1 MKKILLLAALAAPV
15 AGAFAQA
22 AADGS
27 VNVGYTLPAG
37 AFYTDNDALLPPHVQ
52 LQWLN
57 TTYIKG
63 QGLLT
68 DAEYTWTNGANV
80 IGTDL
85 DLTTAP
91 AFSLPSLDGKAGK
104 KPTLATNDKAD
115 GNYTF
120 GGNIYYGAAPA
131 TATATPFKSYTGA
144 TAGTFKA
151 FQTGSSEAVTGWA
164 SLYPDLQNISV
175 AGFAQKLTYAGAPY
189 VLNGLTVKG
198 DNVKGEYMVE
208 VFAAPAEGSALPT
221 EPIISA
227 YPVTG
232 ADAVKFGDKA
242 PVIKGD
248 VIIAITEIAE
258 ASFQPAVALAKV
270 EEGVPTPANQ
280 GLYAILSATAND
292 GNQVATLAEW
302 TEPEGEVLPVALD
315 LNLDVA
321 YTYLIPVK
329 QTGAETTLADK
340 DKVTVVFNET
350 VTSASYDC
358 VTSAAAGEIT
368 FTTPEGDELP
378 AWLSATATAGE
389 GTGAKYVTITFS
401 QSSVNGGTTPVVVN
415 FPNGTY
421 AGFTVTTDA
430 LGGIDAPESS
440 AEVVAREYYDIAGRR
455 LNEAPRS
462 GFFIEKA
469 IRADG
474 TTQSVSH
481 IR

>member
-1 MKKILLLAALAAPV
+1 M
-15 AGAFAQA
+15 
-22 AADGS
+22 
-27 VNVGYTLPAG
+27 
-37 AFYTDNDALLPPHVQ
+37 
-52 LQWLN
+52 
-57 TTYIKG
+57 
-63 QGLLT
+63 
-68 DAEYTWTNGANV
+68 
-80 IGTDL
+80 
-85 DLTTAP
+85 
-91 AFSLPSLDGKAGK
+91 
-104 KPTLATNDKAD
+104 
-115 GNYTF
+115 
-120 GGNIYYGAAPA
+120 
-131 TATATPFKSYTGA
+131 
-144 TAGTFKA
+144 
-151 FQTGSSEAVTGWA
+151 
-164 SLYPDLQNISV
+164 
-175 AGFAQKLTYAGAPY
+175 
-189 VLNGLTVKG
+189 LNGLTVKG

-401 QSSVNGGTTPVVVN
+401 QSSVNGGTTPLSLTS
-415 FPNGTY
+415 PT
-421 AGFTVTTDA
+421 
-430 LGGIDAPESS
+430 APMPASPSPPTPS
-440 AEVVAREYYDIAGRR
+440 AASTPPKAR
-455 LNEAPRS
+455 P
-462 GFFIEKA
+462 K
-469 IRADG
+469 
-474 TTQSVSH
+474 
-481 IR
+481 